1 MWIFLGIVVLLFFS
15 FLYELGSDAQAKL
28 NREEGER
35 LKKEAEENAATK
47 ARNEAED
54 RRLESERA
62 KFARKARKV
71 DEREK
76 ASQNHLTVSELVI
89 YLSLFIAIAIA
100 IILFF
105 KNISSI

>member
-1 MWIFLGIVVLLFFS
+1 MFASITVALLLVCS
-15 FLYELGSDAQAKL
+15 FLYELGSDAQARL
-28 NREEGER
+28 NREEGKR

-62 KFARKARKV
+62 KLASKARKV

-76 ASQNHLTVSELVI
+76 ESQNHLTVSQLVI
-89 YLSLFIAIAIA
+89 GLFIFITIAIA

-105 KNISSI
+105 KNISSS